1 MVTIAYVIFL
11 ISYIHYLIKMFFY
24 PVYIVIF
31 WRSLKTELLI
41 SFSLLVK
48 KKYFYYSMIFKLI
61 FTFGLGHFSLS
72 PHVI

>member
-48 KKYFYYSMIFKLI
+48 KN
-61 FTFGLGHFSLS
+61 TF
-72 PHVI
+72 IIQ

>member
-11 ISYIHYLIKMFFY
+11 ISYNHYLTKIIFY

-48 KKYFYYSMIFKLI
+48 KN
-61 FTFGLGHFSLS
+61 TF
-72 PHVI
+72 IIQ